1 METWVTPFEQQPAPG
16 DAAGSFPSPF
26 DELGPQALARQAAE
40 VLQAEFRAGFVAPG
54 IPAAMLDGPEGGKMF
69 GVLVVREPG
78 GRIGFLRSFSGM
90 LAGRWEVPGFVPPLF
105 DREARERVEPAG
117 EAVVKALLAR
127 AEELRTSPELTGLRA
142 AHEAQQAR
150 HAAER
155 AELRTRHEERKRRRH
170 TLRAGLEAS
179 PEALH
184 ALDQESRGDKA
195 EKRRMDAAHEA
206 ERRELEPR
214 RARLERRLRALERLR
229 WIVCRA
235 LMKRLHDTY
244 AVPNARGERRP
255 LRALYAPG
263 EPPSGAADCAAP
275 KLLAHAFTH
284 GLRPLALAEFWW
296 GAPPSS
302 GGRASGAFYAA
313 CRDKC
318 APLLPFMLEGLRV
331 SPPRVFAP
339 PAAVTEGLSVVYE
352 DAWIVV
358 VEKPGGLLSV
368 PAKDTSVT
376 DSVLARLRA
385 RYPNA
390 TGPLL
395 VHRLDLDTSGLLV
408 AALEQ
413 ADDVVHVLEDV
424 AEALHGGERQ
434 GRPAVEGEG
443 AVDGELRGHAR
454 LRVAVLEPALEQGA
468 LRVGVLP
475 LPEEHREE
483 LEDVAD
489 GGVEELGRAAA
500 VLLGD
505 QHEHGAGE
513 GRGAHVAEAAGEAHP
528 PGAHGR
534 PVHGVVDD
542 GRHLHA
548 QQHRR
553 QGVDVPLG
561 DAPGR
566 LGGGEEH
573 QRDEHEGGLGALHGD
588 VIEEGPQLRGN
599 GSLVDLLQRIH
610 QEGAVG
616 GLDTLEH
623 APELIGEVDGNG
635 CGHGLGMRLWG
646 ERGGEGGQP
655 SSVCTRPYLCS
666 NE

>member
-1 METWVTPFEQQPAPG
+1 VETWFTPFEPRPAPG

-26 DELGPQALARQAAE
+26 DELGPHALARQAAE

-127 AEELRTSPELTGLRA
+127 AEQLRTSPELTGLRA

-170 TLRAGLEAS
+170 TRRAGLEAS

-195 EKRRMDAAHEA
+195 EKRRMEAAHEA

-214 RARLERRLRALERLR
+214 LARLERRLRALERLR

-302 GGRASGAFYAA
+302 GGRAAGAFYAA

-331 SPPRVFAP
+331 SPPRLFAP

-368 PAKDTSVT
+368 PAKDTAVT

-385 RYPNA
+385 RYPHA

-408 AALEQ
+408 AALDSRTHAALQRQFAQREI
-413 ADDVVHVLEDV
+413 HKRYV
-424 AEALHGGERQ
+424 AW
-434 GRPAVEGEG
+434 VEGLVQGEEG
-443 AVDGELRGHAR
+443 TIDFPMRVDLDDRPRQIH
-454 LRVAVLEPALEQGA
+454 
-468 LRVGVLP
+468 
-475 LPEEHREE
+475 
-483 LEDVAD
+483 D
-489 GGVEELGRAAA
+489 
-500 VLLGD
+500 
-505 QHEHGAGE
+505 
-513 GRGAHVAEAAGEAHP
+513 
-528 PGAHGR
+528 
-534 PVHGVVDD
+534 PVHGKSAVTRWRVLERR
-542 GRHLHA
+542 GRRTRVAFFPLTGRTHQLRVHAAHPLGLGAPIVGDRLYGHEDVRLHLHA
-548 QQHRR
+548 ESLSFQHPETGQRVSFER
-553 QGVDVPLG
+553 P
-561 DAPGR
+561 APF
-566 LGGGEEH
+566 
-573 QRDEHEGGLGALHGD
+573 
-588 VIEEGPQLRGN
+588 
-599 GSLVDLLQRIH
+599 
-610 QEGAVG
+610 
-616 GLDTLEH
+616 
-623 APELIGEVDGNG
+623 
-635 CGHGLGMRLWG
+635 
-646 ERGGEGGQP
+646 
-655 SSVCTRPYLCS
+655 
-666 NE
+666 

>member
-195 EKRRMDAAHEA
+195 EKRRMEAAHEA

-385 RYPNA
+385 RYPHA

-408 AALEQ
+408 AALDSRTHAALQRQFAQREI
-413 ADDVVHVLEDV
+413 HKRYV
-424 AEALHGGERQ
+424 AW
-434 GRPAVEGEG
+434 VEGLVQGEEG
-443 AVDGELRGHAR
+443 TIDFPMRVDLDDRPRQIH
-454 LRVAVLEPALEQGA
+454 
-468 LRVGVLP
+468 
-475 LPEEHREE
+475 
-483 LEDVAD
+483 D
-489 GGVEELGRAAA
+489 
-500 VLLGD
+500 
-505 QHEHGAGE
+505 
-513 GRGAHVAEAAGEAHP
+513 
-528 PGAHGR
+528 
-534 PVHGVVDD
+534 PVHGKSAVTRWRVLERRGQRTRVAFFPLT
-542 GRHLHA
+542 GRTHQLRVHAAHPLGLGAPIVGDRLYGHEDVRLHLHA
-548 QQHRR
+548 ESLSFQHPETGQHVSFER
-553 QGVDVPLG
+553 P
-561 DAPGR
+561 APF
-566 LGGGEEH
+566 
-573 QRDEHEGGLGALHGD
+573 
-588 VIEEGPQLRGN
+588 
-599 GSLVDLLQRIH
+599 
-610 QEGAVG
+610 
-616 GLDTLEH
+616 
-623 APELIGEVDGNG
+623 
-635 CGHGLGMRLWG
+635 
-646 ERGGEGGQP
+646 
-655 SSVCTRPYLCS
+655 
-666 NE
+666 

>member
-1 METWVTPFEQQPAPG
+1 METWVTPFEPQPAPG
-16 DAAGSFPSPF
+16 DVTGSFPSPF
-26 DELGPQALARQAAE
+26 DELGPHVLARRAAE

-69 GVLVVREPG
+69 GVLVVQEPG

-105 DREARERVEPAG
+105 DREAREGVEPAG

-127 AEELRTSPELTGLRA
+127 AEELRTSPELTALRA

-170 TLRAGLEAS
+170 TRRAELEAS

-195 EKRRMDAAHEA
+195 EKRRMEAAHEA

-263 EPPSGAADCAAP
+263 QPPSGAADCAAP

-296 GAPPSS
+296 GAPPSA

-331 SPPRVFAP
+331 APPRVFAP
-339 PAAVTEGLSVVYE
+339 PAAMTEGLSVVFE

-358 VEKPGGLLSV
+358 IEKPGGLLSV

-385 RYPNA
+385 RYPHA

-408 AALEQ
+408 AALDSRTHAALQRQFAQREI
-413 ADDVVHVLEDV
+413 HKRYV
-424 AEALHGGERQ
+424 AW
-434 GRPAVEGEG
+434 VEGRVQGEEG
-443 AVDGELRGHAR
+443 TIDFPMRVDLDDRPRQIH
-454 LRVAVLEPALEQGA
+454 
-468 LRVGVLP
+468 
-475 LPEEHREE
+475 
-483 LEDVAD
+483 D
-489 GGVEELGRAAA
+489 
-500 VLLGD
+500 
-505 QHEHGAGE
+505 
-513 GRGAHVAEAAGEAHP
+513 
-528 PGAHGR
+528 
-534 PVHGVVDD
+534 PVHGKSAVTRWRVLERRGQRTRVAFFPLT
-542 GRHLHA
+542 GRTHQLRVHAAHPLGLGAPIVGDRLYGHEDVRLHLHA
-548 QQHRR
+548 ESLSFQHPETGQRVSFER
-553 QGVDVPLG
+553 P
-561 DAPGR
+561 APF
-566 LGGGEEH
+566 
-573 QRDEHEGGLGALHGD
+573 
-588 VIEEGPQLRGN
+588 
-599 GSLVDLLQRIH
+599 
-610 QEGAVG
+610 
-616 GLDTLEH
+616 
-623 APELIGEVDGNG
+623 
-635 CGHGLGMRLWG
+635 
-646 ERGGEGGQP
+646 
-655 SSVCTRPYLCS
+655 
-666 NE
+666 